1 METSAYVPHLLSI
14 MPGHHSRA
22 MTQGTLVELG
32 QQLHVILEFHS
43 VDGNQERRYLHVHTD
58 CSIATNVFSF
68 K

>member
-1 METSAYVPHLLSI
+1 MVTSAYVPHLLSI

-32 QQLHVILEFHS
+32 QQLRVILEFHPA
-43 VDGNQERRYLHVHTD
+43 DGDQERCLHVHTD